1 MILVKIIMMK
11 LFIKYSYTLLLFF
24 IYLKTQTMPNNDKA
38 PVTPGVAVEQSII
51 STALSDGFS
60 QEENNTKV
68 SKMTNIKL
76 YY

>member
-1 MILVKIIMMK
+1 
-11 LFIKYSYTLLLFF
+11 
-24 IYLKTQTMPNNDKA
+24 MPNNDKA

-68 SKMTNIKL
+68 IKMTKVKIILLTIPYIINLTPLIQF
-76 YY
+76 